1 MLFFIHASS
10 REKHPESSSL
20 VFKTS
25 FCCDSAASL
34 PAQHQDHSQDPFTA
48 PLLTSTS
55 LTLWQELFRTSP
67 LLSPGAIPHHRAW
80 FCSSPAEDV
89 PQELLQLQYFPL
101 LIHSFLQDHGR
112 DIQPPHCTGPTL
124 FLDWLS
130 WARACNGLSWPQVLC
145 GVQGRSSLEPDLCVE
160 LAGISSKACDTSSP
174 QQNI

>member
-55 LTLWQELFRTSP
+55 LTLWQELFRTSL

-89 PQELLQLQYFPL
+89 PQELPQLQYFPL

-112 DIQPPHCTGPTL
+112 DIQAPHY
-124 FLDWLS
+124 WS
-130 WARACNGLSWPQVLC
+130 H
-145 GVQGRSSLEPDLCVE
+145 SLPRLVE
-160 LAGISSKACDTSSP
+160 LGQGLQWSGLAPSPLWCAGRERSWSQICVW
-174 QQNI
+174 N